1 MRNLSG
7 AGGRITP
14 LSATSSNSET
24 ENNTWL
30 MKNDISERSPRIR
43 EILENEP
50 RGLFWA
56 GIGAILFGAVILIAV
71 AYFLGWIF

>member
-1 MRNLSG
+1 
-7 AGGRITP
+7 
-14 LSATSSNSET
+14 
-24 ENNTWL
+24 

-43 EILENEP
+43 EILGKEP
-50 RGLFWA
+50 RGLFWT